1 MKTAM
6 LVLALLGALALGAS
20 ADVEVGNLTVSDG
33 AAAFLDVSDLVC
45 DVFEA
50 MEFEPVDWSEVNA
63 AYTTPGALNV
73 TLQQLAQ
80 GAAFGDNIPPV
91 WAEYQE
97 YFGDDTWLDT
107 NVLEGIDAPDN
118 ESDGSKTE
126 LVQKTSRDANG
137 VAHVLALIEASGL
150 ALESGDEETA
160 LTLLEAAY
168 VIYHGTP
175 APPNAMRS
183 GGRARPTGR

>member
-1 MKTAM
+1 MNDEKKGLRHRERKLPRLKTQS
-6 LVLALLGALALGAS
+6 G
-20 ADVEVGNLTVSDG
+20 
-33 AAAFLDVSDLVC
+33 
-45 DVFEA
+45 EA
-50 MEFEPVDWSEVNA
+50 RD
-63 AYTTPGALNV
+63 
-73 TLQQLAQ
+73 
-80 GAAFGDNIPPV
+80 
-91 WAEYQE
+91 AE
-97 YFGDDTWLDT
+97 
-107 NVLEGIDAPDN
+107 APDN

-137 VAHVLALIEASGL
+137 VAHVLALIEAAGL

-183 GGRARPTGR
+183 GGSARPTGR